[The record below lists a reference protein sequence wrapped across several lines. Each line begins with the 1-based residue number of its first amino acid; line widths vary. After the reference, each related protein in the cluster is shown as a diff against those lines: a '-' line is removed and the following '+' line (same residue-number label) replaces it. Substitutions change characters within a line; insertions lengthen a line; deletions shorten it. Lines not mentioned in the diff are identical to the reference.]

1 MLTTRCLW
9 AKTPLEIIYHDTEWG
24 VPMHDDKQL
33 FEYFVLDTF
42 QAGLSWAIILNK
54 REGFRRAFDNF
65 DAEKMANYDEA
76 KLAELLLDQGIIRNK
91 LKLKAVV
98 TNAAAFLNVQAEFG
112 SFDAYIWQFTN
123 HKTISNQWASRQ
135 DVPATSPESD
145 AMAHD
150 LKKRGF
156 KFCGTTICYAFMQAT
171 GMINDHTTDCF
182 RYTEVG

>member
-1 MLTTRCLW
+1 MTRCLW
-9 AKTPLEIIYHDTEWG
+9 AKTALEIAYHDTEWG
-24 VPMHDDKQL
+24 VPMHDDAKL

-65 DAEKMANYDEA
+65 DAAKIAAYDQQ
-76 KLAELLLDQGIIRNK
+76 KLDELLLDEGIIRNK
-91 LKLKAVV
+91 LKIKAVV
-98 TNAAAFLNVQAEFG
+98 TNSIAFLETQAEFG
-112 SFDAYIWQFTN
+112 SFANYLWQFTE
-123 HKTISNQWASRQ
+123 HKTIVNHWENRS

-145 AMAHD
+145 AMAAD

-156 KFCGTTICYAFMQAT
+156 KFCGTTICYAFMQAI

-182 RYTEVG
+182 RYDISF